1 MPDAEADTV
10 GVSLRMRPVCRHQP
24 ATSGVMMAE
33 VVAVDDVETISSVES
48 GSAQHSPDFRDPLG
62 VNDHLCTA
70 VDDESDE
77 FDFDVSCS
85 LMHLDLDLD
94 DNRQS
99 PMDITAFCCS

>member
-1 MPDAEADTV
+1 MPVAEADTV
-10 GVSLRMRPVCRHQP
+10 GVSLRMRPVCRQSSS
-24 ATSGVMMAE
+24 TGVMMAE
-33 VVAVDDVETISSVES
+33 VVAVDDVEIISSVES